1 MVVTKHQQNEN
12 IVRILEAE
20 RRQMSNNS
28 AFILLLL
35 KIVEK
40 DCGVNG
46 LALD

>member
-1 MVVTKHQQNEN
+1 MVVTKHEQTK
-12 IVRILEAE
+12 IVQILEAE